1 MSKKHILW
9 PEYDLKTVHDIS
21 DTILQKYRLVLF
33 DLDNTVAPYERA
45 TPDENDKR
53 LFGRLSRLGISF
65 AFISNNKPCRLETY
79 CSGTDWFY
87 VGKAGKPSAKGVKIC
102 IEHFGVKI
110 SDVLCVGDQ
119 LLTDCLAAHRAGV
132 DFCLVKPINDRTDL
146 FFKLKRAIERPI
158 LKRYRRALIK

>member
-53 LFGRLSRLGISF
+53 LFDRLSRLDIDF
-65 AFISNNKPCRLETY
+65 AFISNNDAQRLQKY
-79 CSGTDWFY
+79 CAGTDWFY
-87 VGKAGKPSAKGVKIC
+87 VCKASKPSAKGVRKC
-102 IEHFGVKI
+102 IEHFGAKI

-132 DFCLVKPINDRTDL
+132 DFCLVEPINDRTDL
-146 FFKLKRAIERPI
+146 FFKFKRSVEHPI
-158 LKRYRRALIK
+158 LKRYRRALTK